1 MKVDNYILFPTTQI
15 FPQYPV
21 SRGWSVNPKIM
32 TTFTWGV
39 ITLCVT
45 FRYLATVHKTA
56 CLKCYIYKETILC
69 TMLRKSISYD
79 FASLLIVIE
88 STSETGRVILELTVD
103 NQYFFTKILLLPK
116 VTITE
121 F

>member
-21 SRGWSVNPKIM
+21 SQGWSVNPKMM
-32 TTFTWGV
+32 TTFTWG
-39 ITLCVT
+39 ILCVT
-45 FRYLATVHKTA
+45 FRYLATAHKTA

-79 FASLLIVIE
+79 TASLLIVIE
-88 STSETGRVILELTVD
+88 STSETGRVILELTTD
-103 NQYFFTKILLLPK
+103 NQYFFTKILLLSK